1 MDLKDLKDLKNLSD
15 LKECKGIKRG
25 GVVVATVLVAV
36 GAIYFTG
43 GGQIMSDNDKSAN
56 IKNNVNLENSIAEDK
71 EKENED
77 ILDEETASVFSAVRE
92 NKNDLIILCNKE
104 YMLGEDYAPTD
115 LVVPNVPLTHPA
127 GNEPSHMRE
136 DGARALEVMF
146 ADAKKAGIE
155 ELYLV
160 SGYRSYEYQYNIFH
174 TSMKNRGKEH
184 TEKYMA
190 KPGHS
195 EHQTGLTADISTPS
209 AGFGLEESF
218 EDTEAG
224 QWLAKN
230 AHKYGFILRYPKDRV
245 ETTGYAY
252 EPWHFRYV
260 GVDISEYMYK
270 NNLVLEDLH
279 ESVEASTDAVG

>member
-1 MDLKDLKDLKNLSD
+1 MDLKEKT
-15 LKECKGIKRG
+15 GIKVG
-25 GVVVATVLVAV
+25 GIVVVA
-36 GAIYFTG
+36 AIVFTAGTAYFAG
-43 GGQIMSDNDKSAN
+43 GGQIMSNNDNSAS
-56 IKNNVNLENSIAEDK
+56 IKDNVNLEESIV
-71 EKENED
+71 ENEE
-77 ILDEETASVFSAVRE
+77 IEELLDEETASVYSAVRE
-92 NKNDLIILCNKE
+92 NKNDLIVLCNKE
-104 YMLGEDYAPTD
+104 FMLGENYVPSD

-127 GNEPSHMRE
+127 GNEPSHLRK

-146 ADAKKAGIE
+146 EDAKKDGLE
-155 ELYLV
+155 KLYLV
-160 SGYRSYEYQYNIFH
+160 SGYRSYNYQYNIFH

-195 EHQTGLTADISTPS
+195 EHQTGLTADISIKS

-218 EDTEAG
+218 EDTKEG
-224 QWLAKN
+224 KWLAKN
-230 AHKYGFILRYPKDRV
+230 AHKYGFILRYPKERV

-260 GVDISEYMYK
+260 GKNISEYMFK

-279 ESVEASTDAVG
+279 EDVVANTDAVG

>member
-1 MDLKDLKDLKNLSD
+1 MDLKDLKDLNN
-15 LKECKGIKRG
+15 LKECKGIKIG

-43 GGQIMSDNDKSAN
+43 GGQIMSDNDKSAT
-56 IKNNVNLENSIAEDK
+56 IKNNVNVENDIT

-77 ILDEETASVFSAVRE
+77 ILDEETADVFSAVRE

-104 YMLGEDYAPTD
+104 FMLGEHYAPTD
-115 LVVPNVPLTHPA
+115 LVVPNVPLAHPA

-136 DGARALEVMF
+136 EGARALEVMF
-146 ADAKKAGIE
+146 EDAKEAGLE

-160 SGYRSYEYQYNIFH
+160 SGYRSYDYQYNIFH

-195 EHQTGLTADISTPS
+195 EHQTGLTADISTQS
-209 AGFGLEESF
+209 AGLALEESF
-218 EDTEAG
+218 EDTKEG
-224 QWLAKN
+224 KWLAKN

-260 GVDISEYMYK
+260 GADISEYMYK